1 MNTFS
6 LRMMALLCT
15 FGVAGAAT
23 AGVTVAF
30 VEPNRFTDMPF
41 SPWEKDVVLKDLDQ
55 YLVKLGTKY
64 LPAGQ
69 ELAIEI
75 LDVDLAGRIHLGS
88 GRDIRVLTGGADWPM
103 IEVRYTLTAAG
114 KTIASGTQRIA
125 DMNYFNSHLHTV
137 GRSRETLYYEKAML
151 NDWFKAKFGAQAQN

>member
-6 LRMMALLCT
+6 LRMMVLL
-15 FGVAGAAT
+15 FSLGVAAT
-23 AGVTVAF
+23 ASAGVTVAF
-30 VEPNRFTDMPF
+30 VEPNKFTDMPF
-41 SPWEKDVVLKDLDQ
+41 SPWEKDVVMKDLDQ

-64 LPAGQ
+64 LPSGQ

-75 LDVDLAGRIHLGS
+75 TDVDLAGRIRLGT

-103 IEVRYTLTAAG
+103 IELRYTLTAGG
-114 KTIASGTQRIA
+114 KTLDSGTQRVA
-125 DMNYFNSHLHTV
+125 DMNYFQSHLNTV

-151 NDWFKAKFGAQAQN
+151 NDWFKAKFAPQAH